1 MQFTLS
7 ELAEKTGAGL
17 SGSGDIII
25 EKVADVTSGCLL
37 YTSDAA
43 DDDYTV

>member
-25 EKVADVTSGCLL
+25 EKVADITSGDHGSIVFVSSAK
-37 YTSDAA
+37 Y
-43 DDDYTV
+43 